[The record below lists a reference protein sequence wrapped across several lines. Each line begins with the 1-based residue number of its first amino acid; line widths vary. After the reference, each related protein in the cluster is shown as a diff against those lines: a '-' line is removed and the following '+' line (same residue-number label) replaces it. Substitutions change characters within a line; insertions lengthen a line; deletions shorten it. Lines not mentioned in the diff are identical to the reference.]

1 MPSHS
6 QRGAALFVVL
16 AFAALLAS
24 LLGAIMRT
32 GVSGARAAAA
42 FADAERADELG
53 RGAGDIVAFRLSSG
67 ELDAIRG
74 GRLSVHLADA
84 DVAVEYLSES
94 ARIDVNTAPV
104 ALIAAVLSAAGADQ
118 PVVDAVSAKITLL
131 RKAGTRGQQP
141 AAAAFGQS
149 QAAPAP
155 TVSTPSFGPPAIQ
168 STLDIARAWDLP
180 EDLARRVLPALT
192 TASGSAKVDPII
204 AGRLVILALLGGD
217 ETRADD
223 YMERRMQGFANTGS
237 ALALLPVP
245 SWKLAGFADV
255 AAVRAVARVTIAKR
269 FERSYEM
276 IVDATQNQGQPP
288 AVVSWRKLQ

>member
-1 MPSHS
+1 MPNHS

-24 LLGAIMRT
+24 LVGAIMRT

-74 GRLSVHLADA
+74 GRLSVHFPDA
-84 DVAVEYLSES
+84 DIAVEYLSES
-94 ARIDVNTAPV
+94 ARIDVNAAPV
-104 ALIAAVLSAAGADQ
+104 TLIAAVLSAAGADQ
-118 PVVDAVSAKITLL
+118 PVVDAVSAKVTLL
-131 RKAGTRGQQP
+131 RKASTRPQP
-141 AAAAFGQS
+141 ATGAFAQS
-149 QAAPAP
+149 KASPAP
-155 TVSTPSFGPPAIQ
+155 TVSTPASGPPAIQ

-180 EDLARRVLPALT
+180 DDLARRVLPALT

-223 YMERRMQGFANTGS
+223 YLERRMQGFANTES

-255 AAVRAVARVTIAKR
+255 AAVRAVARVTIGKR
-269 FERSYEM
+269 FTRSYEM